1 MTQAQK
7 MIALAHIAHEA
18 NRAYCRL
25 LGDDSQPAWDDAP
38 DWQRESAVKGIEGA
52 VRGNTPEQSHES
64 WTAEKV
70 ATGWTF
76 GPVKDAEAKTHPCL
90 VPYAELPPE
99 QRVKDAL
106 YIAVVTA
113 AASVFSPAM
122 VFGDAE

>member
-1 MTQAQK
+1 MTQTQK

-38 DWQRESAVKGIEGA
+38 DWQRESAIKGIEGA

-64 WTAEKV
+64 WTAEKI

-106 YIAVVTA
+106 YIEVVTA

>member
-1 MTQAQK
+1 MTQPQRLT
-7 MIALAHIAHEA
+7 ALAHIAHEA

-38 DWQRESAVKGIEGA
+38 DWQRESAIKGIEGA
-52 VRGNTPEQSHES
+52 MRGNTPEQSHES

-106 YIAVVTA
+106 YIAVVRA
-113 AASVFSPAM
+113 AASAFSPVM

>member
-1 MTQAQK
+1 MTQTQK

-38 DWQRESAVKGIEGA
+38 DWQRESAIKGIEGA

-64 WTAEKV
+64 WTAEKI

-106 YIAVVTA
+106 YIEVVTA
-113 AASVFSPAM
+113 AASAFSPAM